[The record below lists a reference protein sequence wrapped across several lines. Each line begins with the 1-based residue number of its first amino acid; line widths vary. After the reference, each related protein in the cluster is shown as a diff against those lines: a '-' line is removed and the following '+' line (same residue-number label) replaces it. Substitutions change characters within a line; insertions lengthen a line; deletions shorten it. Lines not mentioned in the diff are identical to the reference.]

1 MTEVRVKVREGVWID
16 EEWLR
21 SAGLGRDLQIE
32 VQLGEIR
39 ILGLPREESAEEP
52 SSRGW
57 KIFQNMGRNAQP
69 GKLPNAS
76 VDHDRYLYGK
86 GK

>member
-1 MTEVRVKVREGVWID
+1 MTGVRVKVRKGIWID

-32 VQLGEIR
+32 VQPGEIH
-39 ILGLPREESAEEP
+39 ISGLPAEEAAEEP

-57 KIFQNMGRNAQP
+57 KIFQDMRRNAQP
-69 GKLPNAS
+69 GKLSNAS
-76 VDHDRYLYGK
+76 VDHDRYLLH
-86 GK
+86 